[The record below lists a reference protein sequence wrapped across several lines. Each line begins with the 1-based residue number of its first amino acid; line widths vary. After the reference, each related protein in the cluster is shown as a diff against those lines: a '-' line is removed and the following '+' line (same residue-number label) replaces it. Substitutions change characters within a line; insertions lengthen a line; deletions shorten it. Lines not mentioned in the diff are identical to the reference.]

1 MNSCR
6 QFRSSG
12 VAPKGNRGDCFAESP
27 PRMFTRIGN
36 LTWVENAL
44 GRPPR
49 QSRLGRD
56 AQSPFAKTPPGSSP
70 FAPIFFTNSRG
81 RPGWPGQSKTSADRL
96 RDPATLPTRRAVGM
110 RAAKPQEPPQYQ
122 WLTLAC
128 SNVSGNPL
136 ESKDGGR
143 CRIRTYDF
151 HRVKVTLYR

>member
-1 MNSCR
+1 VGRKCAWAPPKTISAWTRCSITLRENAAR
-6 QFRSSG
+6 IFAFRPDLFHQLQRPPG
-12 VAPKGNRGDCFAESP
+12 LARAIEDLRRSP
-27 PRMFTRIGN
+27 P
-36 LTWVENAL
+36 
-44 GRPPR
+44 
-49 QSRLGRD
+49 QSRH
-56 AQSPFAKTPPGSSP
+56 P
-70 FAPIFFTNSRG
+70 
-81 RPGWPGQSKTSADRL
+81 
-96 RDPATLPTRRAVGM
+96 PTRRAVGM